1 MVAGCLAQNK
11 GRQCVGVVEAK
22 ASGCIAETAKWPNMG
37 KQRHM
42 AQKHKVTRHK
52 EQNPLGCGWVGE
64 LAAGWF

>member
-1 MVAGCLAQNK
+1 
-11 GRQCVGVVEAK
+11 VVEAK